1 MTMKHVA
8 IPEPKRVTKPFK
20 LLDESDKARIEEM
33 CRMQCT
39 CAEMCQEFAMSFP
52 TFQKNLKWLYKD
64 DPTVRKPVSYTTV
77 YAAYHVK
84 GLTALRSA
92 LYKSALSGNLTAQI
106 FLAKNWLGMSDNPL
120 PPPVNSEAVEFAK
133 AMKASVD
140 SFAHDISGT
149 AELVEESNIDANMAP
164 PSSSDAGGGDDG
176 GQANG

>member
-1 MTMKHVA
+1 MTGKPVTILA
-8 IPEPKRVTKPFK
+8 QKKRRPFK
-20 LLDESDKARIEEM
+20 LLDESDKARIEAM

-39 CAEMCQEFAMSFP
+39 CAEMCQEFAMSLP
-52 TFQKNLKWLYKD
+52 TFQKNLRRLYKD
-64 DPTVRKPVSYTTV
+64 DPTVRKPISYTTV

-106 FLAKNWLGMSDNPL
+106 FLAKNWLGMSDNPI
-120 PPPVNSEAVEFAK
+120 PPPVNSEAIEFAK

-149 AELVEESNIDANMAP
+149 AELVEESNIDANAAP
-164 PSSSDAGGGDDG
+164 PESGDKADG
-176 GQANG
+176 